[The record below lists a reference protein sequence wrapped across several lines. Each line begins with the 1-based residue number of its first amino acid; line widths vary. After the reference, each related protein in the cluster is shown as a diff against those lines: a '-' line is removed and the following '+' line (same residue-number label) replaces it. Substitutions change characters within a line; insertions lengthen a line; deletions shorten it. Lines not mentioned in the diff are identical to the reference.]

1 MTEPKCSTHP
11 DAPHGFNR
19 NGSHNAGRYVCD
31 CEGWNPPDSKGV
43 TKAVYTPVKPTKDSQ
58 TIEVLKLV
66 ISAVDRAA
74 KTARLNAEK
83 HGDSFVSQE
92 FDCIA
97 QDLEYFL
104 SEMKLAGISVY
115 TAGTK
120 TKAKQYLN
128 ERYI

>member
-1 MTEPKCSTHP
+1 MTE
-11 DAPHGFNR
+11 
-19 NGSHNAGRYVCD
+19 
-31 CEGWNPPDSKGV
+31 
-43 TKAVYTPVKPTKDSQ
+43 YTPVKPTKDSQ

-74 KTARLNAEK
+74 KTARLNAEISEMRR
-83 HGDSFVSQE
+83 DAFVEQE

-120 TKAKQYLN
+120 TKTKQYLN

>member
-1 MTEPKCSTHP
+1 MTVVPKCSTHP

-19 NGSHNAGRYVCD
+19 NGSHNADRYVCD
-31 CEGWNPPDSKGV
+31 CESWNPPASKGV

-66 ISAVDRAA
+66 ISAVERAA
-74 KTARLNAEK
+74 KTAKLN
-83 HGDSFVSQE
+83 SQQLGSTMEGNE

-104 SEMKLAGISVY
+104 SEMKQAGIGATIVAS
-115 TAGTK
+115 K
-120 TKAKQYLN
+120 RKPK
-128 ERYI
+128 